1 MWIFIVWYFGCF
13 CEIYVNDLWSFSQ
26 HWQPSKIDSLF
37 MYKIVKRTR
46 WKIYHQ
52 SNQRQCPIRWHSNDA
67 VTMQQGTCNKWTI
80 DQYDVTDTW
89 TSPQNMQTPLLC
101 NTRSTTVTQPWYHD
115 HLKWTTWN
123 TYVHK
128 VFWKLRNRGRI
139 YLPLGEQSP
148 CTLRDGNAISVE
160 WISSSALN
168 ALSITLLST
177 PTLQYSHRTT
187 H

>member
-1 MWIFIVWYFGCF
+1 MIWIFIVWYFGCF

-52 SNQRQCPIRWHSNDA
+52 SNQRQCPTRWHSNDA
-67 VTMQQGTCNKWTI
+67 VTMQQGTCNKWTNRPI
-80 DQYDVTDTW
+80 WRHRHTW
-89 TSPQNMQTPLLC
+89 KSPQSMQTPLLC

-115 HLKWTTWN
+115 HLKWKTWN

-128 VFWKLRNRGRI
+128 VFRKLRNRGR
-139 YLPLGEQSP
+139 LL
-148 CTLRDGNAISVE
+148 DGNAISVE